1 MIASKI
7 VTQPSLRR
15 CEIKP
20 YTGIAMAMKDTDVE
34 IRGDSLE
41 GRTILLGVSGG
52 IAAVDTVRLARELR
66 RHGAL
71 VKVMMT
77 HSAQKIISPLAIEWA
92 TQTEVITDWESDLSA
107 LDEVDGI
114 LIAPATRDL
123 IASYLHGL
131 QHGPIL
137 MALSAARS
145 RKTPVLMIPSMHSD
159 LAKDPV
165 TEDLVDEIRK
175 HSIGV
180 HWGAEEEGKRKT
192 PPHQEIVA
200 RFANFINSKKSARKS
215 VVITLG
221 ATRSPID
228 DVRFIQNYSSGATGY
243 SIADYLFRHGH
254 DVTCV
259 RGVTSVLQP
268 SWLELVI
275 PAEQPKTMLKELLAI
290 SNDKI
295 DAWIHSAAVLDYVID
310 KPAEGKLASQQ
321 GPLNIQLTESPKHIL
336 ALREKCQNAVRIG
349 FKLESGIKQ
358 KELIRRA
365 VAQIEYAK
373 MSAVIANRLEDLS
386 DETKPRGYL
395 VDKTG
400 ADYTLQKE
408 LDMCVAIRTIVERG
422 H

>member
-1 MIASKI
+1 MIASNIDK
-7 VTQPSLRR
+7 QPSLRR

-20 YTGIAMAMKDTDVE
+20 CTGVAMAMKDTDVE

-165 TEDLVDEIRK
+165 
-175 HSIGV
+175 
-180 HWGAEEEGKRKT
+180 
-192 PPHQEIVA
+192 
-200 RFANFINSKKSARKS
+200 N
-215 VVITLG
+215 
-221 ATRSPID
+221 
-228 DVRFIQNYSSGATGY
+228 TG
-243 SIADYLFRHGH
+243 
-254 DVTCV
+254 
-259 RGVTSVLQP
+259 P
-268 SWLELVI
+268 S
-275 PAEQPKTMLKELLAI
+275 
-290 SNDKI
+290 
-295 DAWIHSAAVLDYVID
+295 
-310 KPAEGKLASQQ
+310 
-321 GPLNIQLTESPKHIL
+321 
-336 ALREKCQNAVRIG
+336 
-349 FKLESGIKQ
+349 
-358 KELIRRA
+358 
-365 VAQIEYAK
+365 
-373 MSAVIANRLEDLS
+373 
-386 DETKPRGYL
+386 
-395 VDKTG
+395 
-400 ADYTLQKE
+400 
-408 LDMCVAIRTIVERG
+408 
-422 H
+422 